1 MKELYQQ
8 FNKTVFIYTF
18 VVWSIL
24 NVFGIQNMYFYG
36 GHILTT
42 IIIKAL
48 HMLFLYTIILK
59 IHSLYKKR
67 LESKVKNEI
76 ILALI
81 YFTIL
86 IVLLLLVWPGTWSWD
101 DIEIL
106 KNASFLNLTP
116 WHHFFS
122 GLFQVLCL
130 QTIPIPSG
138 VIIMQIVI
146 ASLIVGYC
154 ISNISIL
161 YGKNKKQVIILQII
175 LGLITLLP
183 PLVMYILSG
192 FRMGIYSYL
201 ELLLITEIII
211 LYKKNNKAT
220 FTDILKI
227 SLLTII
233 ISCWRTEAIY
243 YPLFILILYLFLGN
257 KIIRKKVAI
266 VVTLIITIINFGI
279 TKVNNLMIGNNEYSL
294 TATMEPVTSI
304 IKISDETDK
313 KELEIIDKV
322 IDVEYVLENPEKT
335 GELYY
340 WTTGVV
346 KDYSE
351 EQYAEYLK
359 AYLKLALK
367 YSDAT
372 FKSWWNI
379 FVNAGSGLGQDSKQ
393 TTKNMVANTGGE
405 TLDLFNTRT
414 ITGAKWNGVPSIDL
428 RVKRAINQDI
438 RKTIILLLNGTDSN
452 DNLTIIHNVCWNFFI
467 PFTLIL
473 ICLIYKLIKKDWF
486 MVFLILTVVV
496 RILIVFVTAPAE
508 YFMYYLSAYLCTY
521 ILSAITIIEVI
532 IYLKDKKKRRL
543 LCEKKS

>member
-8 FNKTVFIYTF
+8 FNKTTFIYTF
-18 VVWSIL
+18 IIWIIL
-24 NVFGIQNMYFYG
+24 NAFGIQNMYFYG

-48 HMLFLYTIILK
+48 HMLFLYTIISK
-59 IHSLYKKR
+59 IHSLYKKKF
-67 LESKVKNEI
+67 EPKVKNEI
-76 ILALI
+76 ILSLI

-86 IVLLLLVWPGTWSWD
+86 IGLLLLVWPGTWSWD

-106 KNASFLNLTP
+106 KNASFLDLTP
-116 WHHFFS
+116 WQHFFS
-122 GLFQVLCL
+122 GLFQILCL

-154 ISNISIL
+154 ISNISTL

-192 FRMGIYSYL
+192 FRMGMYSYL
-201 ELLLITEIII
+201 ELLLITEMII
-211 LYKKNNKAT
+211 LYKHKKQVTVNE
-220 FTDILKI
+220 ILKI

-233 ISCWRTEAIY
+233 IACWRTEAMY
-243 YPLFILILYLFLGN
+243 YPLFILVLYLILGN
-257 KIIRKKVAI
+257 KVISKKVAI
-266 VVTLIITIINFGI
+266 IASLIVIITTFGVAKI
-279 TKVNNLMIGNNEYSL
+279 NNLMIGNNEYSL

-304 IKISDETDK
+304 IKISDESDK
-313 KELEIIDKV
+313 KELEIINKV
-322 IDVEYVLENPEKT
+322 IDVEYVLENLEKT

-346 KDYSE
+346 KDYTE
-351 EQYAEYLK
+351 EQYSEYLK
-359 AYLKLALK
+359 AFFKLALK
-367 YSDAT
+367 YPEVT
-372 FKSWWNI
+372 INSWWNI
-379 FVNAGSGLGQDSKQ
+379 FVKSGSGRGEDSKQ

-405 TLDLFNTRT
+405 TFNLFNTRT
-414 ITGAKWNGVPSIDL
+414 ITGIRWNGVPSANL
-428 RVKRAINQDI
+428 KVKGPINI
-438 RKTIILLLNGTDSN
+438 EARNSVISFLNGTDSN
-452 DNLTIIHNVCWNFFI
+452 GNLTIIHKIGWNFFI

-486 MVFLILTVVV
+486 MVFLILTVVA
-496 RILIVFVTAPAE
+496 RIPIVFVTAPAE

-521 ILSAITIIEVI
+521 ILSAIVFMEAIIKI
-532 IYLKDKKKRRL
+532 KDKRRL
-543 LCEKKS
+543 V

>member
-1 MKELYQQ
+1 MKEIYQK
-8 FNKTVFIYTF
+8 FNKTAFIYTF
-18 VVWSIL
+18 VIWIIL

-36 GHILTT
+36 GHILIS

-48 HMLFLYTIILK
+48 HMLFLYTIISK

-67 LESKVKNEI
+67 FEPKVKNEI
-76 ILALI
+76 ILTLI

-86 IVLLLLVWPGTWSWD
+86 LGLLLLVWPGTWSWD

-220 FTDILKI
+220 VTDILKI
-227 SLLTII
+227 SFLTII

-243 YPLFILILYLFLGN
+243 YPLFILILYLILGN
-257 KIIRKKVAI
+257 KIIRKKVVI

-279 TKVNNLMIGNNEYSL
+279 TKVNNFMIGNNEYSL

-304 IKISDETDK
+304 IKNSDETDEE
-313 KELEIIDKV
+313 ELERINKV

-351 EQYAEYLK
+351 EQYVEYLK

-367 YSDAT
+367 YSDVT

-414 ITGAKWNGVPSIDL
+414 ITGAKWNGVPSIDI
-428 RVKRAINQDI
+428 RVKRAINEDI

-452 DNLTIIHNVCWNFFI
+452 GNLTIVHNIFWNLFI
-467 PFTLIL
+467 PFSLIL
-473 ICLIYKLIKKDWF
+473 ICLIYKIIKKDWF

-496 RILIVFVTAPAE
+496 RIPIVFLTAPAE

-521 ILSAITIIEVI
+521 ILASIIIIEKI
-532 IYLKDKKKRRL
+532 INKKNKKKDRGL
-543 LCEKKS
+543 L